1 MRTENGIE
9 VDHDALAE
17 LLRRADVLTIGF
29 TLFPHRLLVDLRTN
43 ATDGQLVAI
52 VEPVASVQERYLWLG
67 RHRGSFGAPE
77 AFSFFAWP
85 QTVRGLAQRR
95 ILAPLE
101 ARLDP
106 GARRQLASALDELL
120 AMEET
125 AMRRAVTGAPEWH
138 TLWDRSGAGD
148 PERGQ
153 P

>member
-9 VDHDALAE
+9 VDHDTLAE

-43 ATDGQLVAI
+43 ATDGQLAAI

-67 RHRGSFGAPE
+67 RHRGSFGSPE
-77 AFSFFAWP
+77 AFSFFVWP
-85 QTVRGLAQRR
+85 QTVRGLVERR
-95 ILAPLE
+95 VLAPLE
-101 ARLDP
+101 ARLEGD
-106 GARRQLASALDELL
+106 ARGQLEAALNEIL

-125 AMRRAVTGAPEWH
+125 AIRRAVTGSPEWP
-138 TLWDRSGAGD
+138 TLWDRHAAGR
-148 PERGQ
+148 PEQGE